1 MVGIFPERPSII
13 RLVGAVLLE
22 QNDEWMISRRYM
34 SQEVLR
40 QAQTTNQTTDE
51 PKEVEPVLVGQ
62 LTT

>member
-1 MVGIFPERPSII
+1 M
-13 RLVGAVLLE
+13 LLE
-22 QNDEWMISRRYM
+22 QNDECMISRRCM